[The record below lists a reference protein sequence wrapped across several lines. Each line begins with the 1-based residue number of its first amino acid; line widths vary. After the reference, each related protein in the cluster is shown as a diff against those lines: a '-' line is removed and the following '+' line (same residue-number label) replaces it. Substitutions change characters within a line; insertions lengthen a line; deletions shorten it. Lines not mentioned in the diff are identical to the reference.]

1 LVVSYTQAVLAE
13 INEWYTTNIELE
25 RIYYDTS
32 DLVLAAVAAGDV
44 DVSEPYYYVNGF
56 IGNKPRVEGMDISC
70 ATAGTNGFYYVK
82 AGSGITTVDQ
92 LNAAIQNAGSGGL
105 RTVGFTGAGNW
116 HSNQALLDDTT
127 VPVIIADGEDVAN
140 QVCARADPTRRGV
153 SVRAGDRG

>member
-105 RTVGFTGAGNW
+105 RTVGFTGDGNW